1 MKNRKRRRFKDIHLR
16 TKLSLVIAGTMFL
29 ILLVNMILYVILN
42 RMTQQLDD
50 IYVGN
55 VKLNELED
63 ALDKVES
70 SMAGYLNTKGTDTL
84 DEYYRAEQAYQNLMD
99 GLEKRIT
106 DNQLKMMERDIY
118 WMSFHYLVLTDST
131 VDAKRGRNVE
141 RYRDNYEEA
150 EKLYSYI
157 KTYITSLNG
166 YRFRG
171 NTESYKSLSTSL
183 GYLEISSIVAFIVMA
198 LFDVML
204 VILVTGNITRPLN
217 ELARAADK
225 VSDGKLDQVGVVKV
239 HSGDEVGK
247 VTVAFNQMVSS
258 IPGYLTRLKESIE
271 KEQLLKE
278 KELLMEAH
286 LKDAHLKYLQA
297 QINPHFLFNTLN
309 AGTQLATMERADK
322 TSQYIQQVAAFFRYN
337 IQENDE
343 VSLAQEIQLVDTY
356 IYILNVRFSGEIQ
369 FTKEI
374 ESEDL
379 LDIRIPGM
387 ILQPIVENSVNYGI
401 RNIERT
407 KRISISVYRVDDNVC
422 ISVLDNGVG
431 MSQELIRE
439 VLNGEYRN
447 DPESDKKHG
456 NGVGLNN
463 VIERLRLYYNG
474 TNNFEIISNGRDQGT
489 EVVITVP
496 LAEEQD
502 VSDNAGR

>member
-1 MKNRKRRRFKDIHLR
+1 MTGTAKKKKMHTIGEKLIVTYSIATAFIFIVNALLFMTINQATDRINEVYSSNVKINTLTEDIDNLQ
-16 TKLSLVIAGTMFL
+16 TALSDYLGTGSSSDLSAYYAAENTYSDALAGLTISGADEKVNGMIDDIAG
-29 ILLVNMILYVILN
+29 
-42 RMTQQLDD
+42 
-50 IYVGN
+50 
-55 VKLNELED
+55 
-63 ALDKVES
+63 
-70 SMAGYLNTKGTDTL
+70 
-84 DEYYRAEQAYQNLMD
+84 
-99 GLEKRIT
+99 
-106 DNQLKMMERDIY
+106 
-118 WMSFHYLVLTDST
+118 LTDSYLD
-131 VDAKRGRNVE
+131 VCHDALSNARGGNVE
-141 RYRDNYEEA
+141 EYAANYDTANEIYGFL
-150 EKLYSYI
+150 KSSLYTLNGLQLNSNSESY
-157 KTYITSLNG
+157 TSLQHTLSALEVFSMLILIAVLISELVFTLFLT
-166 YRFRG
+166 R
-171 NTESYKSLSTSL
+171 SLTAPLETLSREAN
-183 GYLEISSIVAFIVMA
+183 EISAGN
-198 LFDVML
+198 FDVPA
-204 VILVTGNITRPLN
+204 IPVTGN
-217 ELARAADK
+217 
-225 VSDGKLDQVGVVKV
+225 
-239 HSGDEVGK
+239 DEVS
-247 VTVAFNQMVSS
+247 VVSTAFNEMVSS
-258 IPGYLTRLKESIE
+258 IRGYIVQLKTSMEHE
-271 KEQLLKE
+271 NELRE
-278 KELLMEAH
+278 NELLMDAE
-286 LKDAHLKYLQA
+286 LKDAELKYLQA

-322 TSQYIQQVAAFFRYN
+322 TSQYIQHVAAFFRYN